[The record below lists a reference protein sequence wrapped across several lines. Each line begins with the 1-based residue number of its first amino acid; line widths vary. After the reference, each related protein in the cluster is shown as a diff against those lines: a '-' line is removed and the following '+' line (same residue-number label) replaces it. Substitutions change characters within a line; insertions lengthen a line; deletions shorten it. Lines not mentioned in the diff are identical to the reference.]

1 MQNRT
6 NKHQNQQ
13 PIRLYLQQGA
23 ATDKL
28 RTKIEQ
34 TNSKIASLLKQR
46 AELLADLM
54 G

>member
-1 MQNRT
+1 MK
-6 NKHQNQQ
+6 NKTKKAQNQQ
-13 PIRLYLQQGA
+13 PIRLHLEQGA

-28 RTKIEQ
+28 RAKIEQ
-34 TNSKIASLLKQR
+34 TNSKIAYLLKQR